1 LQFPESIAAALG
13 LASTSEAVALLRGGG
28 AGYASHAHVEAAL
41 DLLANEDTIGAPAP
55 ASALAAGEAAR
66 FLRADAGQWEGKLR
80 ALIEG
85 ITARRAAGV

>member
-13 LASTSEAVALLRGGG
+13 LASSEAVALLRGGG
-28 AGYASHAHVEAAL
+28 AGHASHAHVEAAL
-41 DLLANEDTIGAPAP
+41 DLLANEDTIDAP